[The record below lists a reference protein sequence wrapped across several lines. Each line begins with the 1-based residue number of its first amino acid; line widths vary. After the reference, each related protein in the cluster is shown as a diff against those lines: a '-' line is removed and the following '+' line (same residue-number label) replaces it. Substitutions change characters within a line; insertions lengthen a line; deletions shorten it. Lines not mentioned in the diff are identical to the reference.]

1 MVSGSGRKQQLG
13 SNISE
18 FSVESMEIST
28 LKDDGEITGNQNDDT
43 V

>member
-28 LKDDGEITGNQNDDT
+28 LKDDEKGEGNHRKSE
-43 V
+43 